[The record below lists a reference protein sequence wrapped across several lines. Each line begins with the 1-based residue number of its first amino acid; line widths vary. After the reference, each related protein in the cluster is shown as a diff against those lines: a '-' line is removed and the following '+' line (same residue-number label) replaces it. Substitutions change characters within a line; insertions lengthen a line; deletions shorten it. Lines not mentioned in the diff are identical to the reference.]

1 MRSNEELMKGILQRK
16 AVYLARK
23 QARRLIMVGSGLAA
37 LLMTMLFIAPGVTG
51 SVEPYTVSTMGA
63 TILGPDAGGYVLI
76 ALLAFALGIVVTL
89 LIQKRRTIKDVEAET
104 SRKKR

>member
-23 QARRLIMVGSGLAA
+23 QARRLTVIGTGLAV
-37 LLMTMLFIAPGVTG
+37 LLIIMLFIAPGVTG
-51 SVEPYTVSTMGA
+51 SVEQQRAYAMGA
-63 TILGPDAGGYVLI
+63 TILGPAAGGYVII

-89 LIQKRRTIKDVEAET
+89 FIQKHQAIKKGEAET
-104 SRKKR
+104 RKGI